1 MPTIHLETFIR
12 APIETCFDLS
22 RSVDVHMDSTNHTSE
37 RAIAGVT
44 SGMMNLNDEVT
55 WEATHFGLRQRLTS
69 RITAMERPRLFV
81 DEMQRGAFKRWHH
94 THTFEPREDGTLMI
108 DVADYASPLGLL
120 GHIIDRLF
128 LENYMTR
135 LLLVRNAHIK
145 KIAEEAGNELTGM
158 DRIDRIRK
166 EKETFMHQ

>member
-12 APIETCFDLS
+12 APAELCFDLS
-22 RSVDVHMDSTNHTSE
+22 RSVDVHMASTNYTGE

-55 WEATHFGLRQRLTS
+55 WEATHFWIRQRLTS
-69 RITAMERPRLFV
+69 RIIAMERPRMFV

-94 THTFEPREDGTLMI
+94 LHMFEPRPEGTLMR
-108 DVADYASPLGLL
+108 DEADYESPLGLI
-120 GHIIDRLF
+120 GRIADHLF
-128 LENYMTR
+128 LEKYMTR

-145 KIAEEAGNELTGM
+145 RVAEAEC
-158 DRIDRIRK
+158 
-166 EKETFMHQ
+166 